1 MEEVQDDSRSP
12 VARESE
18 EIHKE
23 LWTLVKGQRSQLEGG
38 LYWPNLGHFE
48 NQSK

>member
-12 VARESE
+12 VARESK
-18 EIHKE
+18 EICKE

-38 LYWPNLGHFE
+38 LYGPNLDNFK
-48 NQSK
+48 NQRK